1 MDKEISY
8 IADTEV
14 EKTEAKGAG
23 VSFLG
28 DSHGGELPFEYVT
41 ADIERV
47 ELVAR
52 GVLNK
57 YKIAFEELAK

>member
-8 IADTEV
+8 IADTEA

-28 DSHGGELPFEYVT
+28 DSLGGELPFEYAT
-41 ADIERV
+41 EDSLLGSCFGSI
-47 ELVAR
+47 
-52 GVLNK
+52 G
-57 YKIAFEELAK
+57 